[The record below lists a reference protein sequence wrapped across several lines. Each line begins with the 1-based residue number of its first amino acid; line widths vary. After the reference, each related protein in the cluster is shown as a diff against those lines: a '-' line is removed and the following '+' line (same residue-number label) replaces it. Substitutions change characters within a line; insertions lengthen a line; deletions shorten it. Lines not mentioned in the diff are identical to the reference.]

1 MALLSFHLD
10 TRRLILYIIPLV
22 PTLVNLLPP
31 SYTYKTDQLIIYR
44 SLYYCFFHS
53 VFSTS
58 AFYSSKLL
66 YTNLYTTLEK
76 MNFQEI
82 YTETNEKNM
91 FQDIDWKEFN
101 SFQDFE
107 WQQNLE
113 NILPEQLDLM
123 EYEEPSIYNNQM
135 PSDVYFSTAPRYTR
149 DQAQYDE
156 FVFDQ
161 QAGPTYS
168 SLPSSPPSSPLTRLN
183 ISTPPW
189 SVLPTEQTPSARG
202 STQENGPK
210 KATKSCEYA
219 YKPLEIAPASWD
231 IFEYNSFGELEPGR
245 AYSAQELLR
254 YLYCNPQHQVNEKY
268 NPKLGGFTLWIQRT
282 PRASAFEYVR
292 PRPEADLCRFRNCE
306 HNNVIKAGDVRVA
319 FDELTNN
326 TPNLDPKHNAGYAHL
341 SCLEK
346 QMDFPM
352 LCKDMEVKPEN
363 RVLPLEWTQKNPMI
377 LQDRTELDHVQ
388 RFIDFCNVNGRAPL
402 SYPVLGTLYDEISR
416 LGPSEWKRPALDRW
430 QRGGVEWDDVDK
442 AKKNHAKKLAKAKKD
457 DTRAKKEAAKKRA
470 PCGVWSRVRVTPE
483 RSTLSRKGLAQIT
496 RPLPKQMES
505 SYARGRSRV

>member
-1 MALLSFHLD
+1 
-10 TRRLILYIIPLV
+10 
-22 PTLVNLLPP
+22 
-31 SYTYKTDQLIIYR
+31 
-44 SLYYCFFHS
+44 
-53 VFSTS
+53 
-58 AFYSSKLL
+58 
-66 YTNLYTTLEK
+66 
-76 MNFQEI
+76 MNFPEI
-82 YTETNEKNM
+82 YTETNEKNI
-91 FQDIDWKEFN
+91 FRDIDWQGIN

-107 WQQNLE
+107 WQQNLQ
-113 NILPEQLDLM
+113 NILSEQLDLM
-123 EYEEPSIYNNQM
+123 EYEDPSIHNNQI
-135 PSDVYFSTAPRYTR
+135 PSDAKFLTAPVF
-149 DQAQYDE
+149 DE
-156 FVFDQ
+156 FVFDK

-168 SLPSSPPSSPLTRLN
+168 SPRSSPLTCLN
-183 ISTPPW
+183 ISTPPR
-189 SVLPTEQTPSARG
+189 SVLPTEQTPSTRG

-210 KATKSCEYA
+210 KATKSCESA

-254 YLYCNPQHQVNEKY
+254 YLYCNPQHQVSEKY
-268 NPKLGGFTLWIQRT
+268 NPKLGGFTIWIQRT
-282 PRASAFEYVR
+282 PRASTFGYGR
-292 PRPEADLCRFRNCE
+292 PRPEAELCRFKNCE
-306 HNNVIKAGDVRVA
+306 HNNVIKAGDIRVA

-363 RVLPLEWTQKNPMI
+363 RVLPLEWTQRNPMI

-416 LGPSEWKRPALDRW
+416 LGPTEWKRPALDRW

-442 AKKNHAKKLAKAKKD
+442 AKKYHAKKFAKAKKD
-457 DTRAKKEAAKKRA
+457 SARVKKEAAKKRA
-470 PCGVWSRVRVTPE
+470 PCGVWSRREHSQQKRPRANNQAPAHANGE
-483 RSTLSRKGLAQIT
+483 LLRWSPNPSLTLQL
-496 RPLPKQMES
+496 PLS
-505 SYARGRSRV
+505 